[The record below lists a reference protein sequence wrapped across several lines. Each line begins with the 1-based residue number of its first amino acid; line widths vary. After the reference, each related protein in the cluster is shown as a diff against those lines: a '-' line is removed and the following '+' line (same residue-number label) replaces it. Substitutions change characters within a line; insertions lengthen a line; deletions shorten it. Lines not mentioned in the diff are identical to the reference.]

1 MLDTYTYKAREK
13 SGRITEGKLEA
24 ENKELV
30 VSKLREMGYLP
41 VSVEKV
47 ANKGLNKEFEIPYFT
62 NRVKPKDVAVMCR
75 QLATMVDSGMTL
87 LRALAILG
95 VQTESKG
102 LAKVV
107 AEVRMDIERG
117 LSFSGALSR
126 HSKVFDR
133 LFISMIKA
141 GETGGS
147 LDEVM
152 LRLANTLEKQVELR
166 RKIKSAMTYP
176 IAVLALVLV
185 ILTAMMLFVVPT
197 FQKIFATLHG
207 TLPLPTRILLVV
219 SHLAVKFFP
228 LLILA
233 YVGGAVGFVKFARSK
248 RGRDTLDRLIL
259 KVPIFGMLA
268 RKSAMVRFSRTMAT
282 LLRSGVPILEALEIT
297 KEASGNVKVADGV
310 TDMQVGVRFGEPMSK
325 RLVNHPIFPP
335 MVTQMVAVGEES
347 GSIDTMLDKVA
358 LFYEQEVEAIV
369 GSLASLLEPILI
381 VILGSVVGSMII
393 SLYLPMFNV
402 IKLIK

>member
-268 RKSAMVRFSRTMAT
+268 RKSAMVRFSSTMAT

-381 VILGSVVGSMII
+381 VILGRVVGSMII

>member
-176 IAVLALVLV
+176 IAVLVLVLV

-248 RGRDTLDRLIL
+248 RGRDTLDRLVL